1 MSLHGVNSEGL
12 TLSSNQHSAGC
23 FQGGCED
30 ARTPP
35 QKRGR
40 KGAMRKGEKV
50 TAEEEGN
57 GGRKERE
64 MNQKERKQ

>member
-1 MSLHGVNSEGL
+1 MSLQRVNSEEL
-12 TLSSNQHSAGC
+12 TVSSNQHPAGC

-35 QKRGR
+35 GKRGR
-40 KGAMRKGEKV
+40 KGAMRKGEKE

-57 GGRKERE
+57 GGGERE
-64 MNQKERKQ
+64 MNQRERKQ